1 MAFITE
7 PTVRLVSRTEVNWE
21 AVSAFLDQEGVPPV
35 PESIRAGDDES
46 AAVVEISARVCYMSY
61 GKGRRDIEEFINNLL
76 SKGDGSV
83 FEHVNYGFMMTGVS
97 RAFTHEL
104 VRHRA
109 GFAYSQRS
117 QRFVNES
124 EADFVI
130 PPSPGRGQARHRE
143 GERHS
148 GERHRGRPENVP
160 ETGHRALQGPATGR
174 IRGPDRQA
182 QGRSTG
188 RPRGA
193 AQRDRDEDLR
203 HRQRARMA
211 SLHRDAGRSL
221 RRLGDT
227 QGRAHGPR
235 YPQGRGPA
243 AVRRLHDRGPAGRH
257 TDSKGEVLEGLRTS
271 RNRPRRPRGGARR
284 GRCLPLPPLLL
295 ERTR

>member
-21 AVSAFLDQEGVPPV
+21 AVSAFLEQEGVPPV

-61 GKGRRDIEEFINNLL
+61 GRGRRDIEEFITNLL

-130 PPSPGRGQARHRE
+130 PPALAEDRPGTEKARDILESAIEDAQDTYRKLVSE
-143 GERHS
+143 LYK
-148 GERHRGRPENVP
+148 
-160 ETGHRALQGPATGR
+160 ALPQDEFEAQTDR
-174 IRGPDRQA
+174 RKAVRQA
-182 QGRSTG
+182 ARAVLPNATETKIFVTANV
-188 RPRGA
+188 RAWRHFIEMRGA
-193 AQRDRDEDLR
+193 SYADWEIRRLALAILEILRDEAPL
-203 HRQRARMA
+203 
-211 SLHRDAGRSL
+211 LF
-221 RRLGDT
+221 GDFT
-227 QGRAHGPR
+227 VEKLPDGTSTATPR
-235 YPQGRGPA
+235 Y
-243 AVRRLHDRGPAGRH
+243 
-257 TDSKGEVLEGLRTS
+257 SKV
-271 RNRPRRPRGGARR
+271 
-284 GRCLPLPPLLL
+284 
-295 ERTR
+295 